1 MAARALAGLKAHE
14 RLSIG
19 HYMLRRWS
27 LEEDVRH
34 LERLG
39 FRSISLASTKLG
51 AYGVERAIRLVRAS
65 ALKVA
70 HVGSYGW
77 FGTERRTIRKG
88 IEQPRGRRRRA
99 PIATRTRVSFR
110 RRRRPAFAS
119 PSR

>member
-27 LEEDVRH
+27 LAEDVRH
-34 LERLG
+34 LEQLG

-51 AYGVERAIRLVRAS
+51 AYGVERAIRLLRAS

-88 IEQPRGRRRRA
+88 IEQVRRA
-99 PIATRTRVSFR
+99 IEWVHRLDGDALFVISGGRNG
-110 RRRRPAFAS
+110 A
-119 PSR
+119 